1 MELSLLGAGFVRSHE
16 GFVPRWYLDPVDVGT
31 IGVGFTWASGSFR
44 VWWAKNKPGVK
55 FGPGA
60 TMTRAEAD
68 QCLVFL
74 CREEYGKAVNKF
86 MGKQVD
92 QHVFDGMVSP
102 VYNLGPGSLGWK
114 WAGFIRAG
122 DIAAG
127 ATALMTTG
135 TTAKNAATG
144 TRKTLPGLV
153 RRRKEEADLIQYGK
167 YAGAVDM
174 PVADAMA
181 NAVLMRGERGPAV
194 KALLIDLEK
203 LDYYDGLLD
212 DVYGLGAEAAVLA
225 FQRANGLQA
234 DGFAGPKTLAAI
246 AKAVAVIT
254 PQPSIPKPSEPAK
267 PDPVTTPGR
276 GFWAWLLS
284 FFR

>member
-16 GFVPRWYLDPVDVGT
+16 GFVARWYLDPVNVGT
-31 IGVGFTWASGSFR
+31 IGVGFTWASASFR

-68 QCLVFL
+68 QCLVFI

-102 VYNLGPGSLGWK
+102 VYNLGPRSLGWK
-114 WAGFIRAG
+114 WAGFIRNG
-122 DIAAG
+122 DIPAG
-127 ATALMTTG
+127 ANALKTTG
-135 TTAKNAATG
+135 TTAKGKKLA
-144 TRKTLPGLV
+144 GLV
-153 RRRKEEADLIQYGK
+153 RRRKEEADLLQYGR
-167 YAGAVDM
+167 YAGAA
-174 PVADAMA
+174 PVTELDAMA
-181 NAVLMRGERGPAV
+181 DAVLMRGERGPAV
-194 KALLIDLEK
+194 RALLIDLDA
-203 LDYYDGLLD
+203 LGFYDGLLD
-212 DVYGLGAEAAVLA
+212 DVFGLGAEAAVLA
-225 FQRANGLQA
+225 FQRANGLQP
-234 DGFAGPKTLAAI
+234 DGFAGPNTLAAI

-254 PQPSIPKPSEPAK
+254 PTPSIPKPSEPAK
-267 PDPVTTPGR
+267 PDPVTTPER

-284 FFR
+284 IFR